1 MKEIII
7 TSREAGQR
15 LDKLLGKYLKEA
27 PKSFLYKMLR
37 KKNITLN
44 GKKADGSEKLQEQDV
59 IKLFFSEE
67 TLVKFTGASQA
78 GCSTGGMEEPGT
90 GSNPP
95 VKHAGQSAGRYPYRK
110 LKVVYEDEHILLIN
124 KPAGMLS
131 QKATPRDVSL
141 VEYLIGYLQRKG
153 ELTEEDLQRF
163 HPSVCNRLDRNT
175 SGIVAAGKTMAGLQQ
190 LSALFHDRTMHKY
203 YRCLVRGELK
213 DPCYLEGYLKK
224 DEITNQVQIF
234 SYPEEGA
241 QLIKT
246 QYTPLAS
253 KNDLTLL
260 EVKLITGRSHQ
271 IRAHLASIGHP
282 LVGDTKYGDR
292 KLNEYFRQKY
302 GLKYQLLHS
311 YRMEL
316 PELTGAL
323 AGISGKKFTAQLPGY
338 FRDILQGELGI
349 ENPE

>member
-1 MKEIII
+1 MKEIVV

-37 KKNITLN
+37 KKNIILN
-44 GKKADGSEKLQEQDV
+44 GKKADGSEKLQELDV

-67 TLVKFTGASQA
+67 TLEKFTGISGGDGSRSGNGQAAAASKTEITQ
-78 GCSTGGMEEPGT
+78 P
-90 GSNPP
+90 
-95 VKHAGQSAGRYPYRK
+95 YPFRS
-110 LKVVYEDEHILLIN
+110 LNILYEDEHILLIN

-131 QKATPRDVSL
+131 QKAKPEDVSL
-141 VEYLIGYLQRKG
+141 VEYVIGYLLRKK
-153 ELTEEDLQRF
+153 ELSEEDLQRF

-175 SGIVAAGKTMAGLQQ
+175 SGIVAAGKTMAGLQE

-203 YRCLVRGELK
+203 YRCLVKGTVREA
-213 DPCYLEGYLKK
+213 CRLEGYLKK
-224 DEITNQVQIF
+224 DEKTNQVRIF
-234 SYPEEGA
+234 SQPQEGA

-246 QYTPLAS
+246 EYTPLAWS
-253 KNDLTLL
+253 SHLTLL

-271 IRAHLASIGHP
+271 IRAHLASCSHP
-282 LVGDTKYGDR
+282 LAGDPKYGDR
-292 KLNEYFRQKY
+292 KLNEYLRQKY

-311 YRMEL
+311 CRLEM

-323 AGISGKKFTAQLPGY
+323 APVSGRVFTAELPGY
-338 FRDILQGELGI
+338 FREILEGEKVRGKDG
-349 ENPE
+349 

>member
-67 TLVKFTGASQA
+67 TLEKFTGVSQT
-78 GCSTGGMEEPGT
+78 GCSAGGMEEPGT

-95 VKHAGQSAGRYPYRK
+95 IKNAGQSAGRYPYRK
-110 LKVVYEDEHILLIN
+110 LKVIYEDDHILLIN

-131 QKATPRDVSL
+131 QKAVPQDVSL

-203 YRCLVRGELK
+203 YRCLVQGEIK

-224 DEITNQVQIF
+224 NETTNQVQIF
-234 SYPEEGA
+234 PHPEEGA

-246 QYTPLAS
+246 QYTPLAF

-271 IRAHLASIGHP
+271 IRAHLASSGHP
-282 LVGDTKYGDR
+282 LVGDTKYGNR

>member
-1 MKEIII
+1 MKEIIV
-7 TSREAGQR
+7 TPREAGQR

-59 IKLFFSEE
+59 IKLFFADD
-67 TLVKFTGASQA
+67 TLEKFMGVSNAGGISSNGGTSGGA
-78 GCSTGGMEEPGT
+78 
-90 GSNPP
+90 
-95 VKHAGQSAGRYPYRK
+95 KQSAQTAKQQMPDYPYKK
-110 LKVVYEDEHILLIN
+110 LDLVYEDDHILLIN

-131 QKATPRDVSL
+131 QKAKPQDISL
-141 VEYLIGYLQRKG
+141 VEYVIGYLLRKG
-153 ELTEEDLQRF
+153 ELTKEDLLRF

-175 SGIVAAGKTMAGLQQ
+175 SGMVAAGKTIAGLQG
-190 LSALFHDRTMHKY
+190 LSTLFHDRTMHKY
-203 YRCLVRGELK
+203 YRCLVKGEITES
-213 DPCYLEGYLKK
+213 CYLEGYLKK
-224 DEITNQVQIF
+224 DEKTNQVSI
-234 SYPEEGA
+234 SNEPSKDA

-246 QYTPLAS
+246 EYTPIKTS
-253 KNDLTLL
+253 GNLTLL

-282 LVGDTKYGDR
+282 LIGDTKYGDM
-292 KLNEYFRQKY
+292 KLNEHFRKKY

-311 YRMEL
+311 YRLEM

-323 AGISGKKFTAQLPGY
+323 QKVSGKEFVAELPAH
-338 FRDILQGELGI
+338 FRVVLEGERL
-349 ENPE
+349 